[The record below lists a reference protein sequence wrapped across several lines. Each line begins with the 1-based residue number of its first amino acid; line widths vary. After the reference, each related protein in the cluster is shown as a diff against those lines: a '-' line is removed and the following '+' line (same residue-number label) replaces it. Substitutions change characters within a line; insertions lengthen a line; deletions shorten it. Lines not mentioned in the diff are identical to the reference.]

1 MNKMF
6 KSIKNKVKRGVRE
19 WCESEGCEV
28 DMEGLNRCETFSELE
43 EWGREV
49 SNEFE
54 GFEALFTS
62 TGNNEN
68 IVHDCLRKFWCEKIQ
83 HTLNTIYNI

>member
-6 KSIKNKVKRGVRE
+6 KSIKNKVKKGVKE

-54 GFEALFTS
+54 GFDGFGGWLDSFVEEFV
-62 TGNNEN
+62 E
-68 IVHDCLRKFWCEKIQ
+68 
-83 HTLNTIYNI
+83 